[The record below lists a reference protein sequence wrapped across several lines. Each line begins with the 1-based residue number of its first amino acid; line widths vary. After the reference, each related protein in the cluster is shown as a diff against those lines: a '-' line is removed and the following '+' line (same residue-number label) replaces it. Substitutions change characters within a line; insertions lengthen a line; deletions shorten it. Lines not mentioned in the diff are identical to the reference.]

1 MRCWTQGP
9 CAGGAVYSPAMTDFT
24 MMVKDSSYLFVTGP
38 DVVKTVTHEEVTQEE
53 LGGAKTH
60 TVKSGVPTPVNIYA
74 PLAVSHCAS
83 MFDIYIVLNRWHT
96 ALRRTISRRCRTCE
110 LSLTFCR
117 FLTRSVFVRPAA
129 ATQLPAHRWRAHASL
144 PIRLMRCST
153 ARAARRRCLCLAA
166 CCDCAARPTGSG
178 VGRHAPSI
186 CRGLGYPYP
195 CRFRDTVQ
203 YQRGDP
209 SGLGR
214 PFFVRDYAGLRE
226 EVSD

>member
-117 FLTRSVFVRPAA
+117 FLTRSVFVPPRSRNTASRAPLASACLPPNTADGLFHRSCCAA
-129 ATQLPAHRWRAHASL
+129 ALSL
-144 PIRLMRCST
+144 FGC
-153 ARAARRRCLCLAA
+153 CLL
-166 CCDCAARPTGSG
+166 
-178 VGRHAPSI
+178 
-186 CRGLGYPYP
+186 
-195 CRFRDTVQ
+195 
-203 YQRGDP
+203 
-209 SGLGR
+209 
-214 PFFVRDYAGLRE
+214 
-226 EVSD
+226 